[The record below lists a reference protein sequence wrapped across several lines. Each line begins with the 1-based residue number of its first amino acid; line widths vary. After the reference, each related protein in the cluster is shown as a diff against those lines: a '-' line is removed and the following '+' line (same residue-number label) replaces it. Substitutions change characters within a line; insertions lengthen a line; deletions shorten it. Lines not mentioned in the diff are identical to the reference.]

1 MKHQMELLSQLQQLI
16 DQEEGLLV
24 YFYSNKCAPCLSLRP
39 KVVKMVDEDFPKMKL
54 VFVDSEK
61 SPDIPAAFS
70 VFANPGIIVFFDG
83 REYRRYS
90 KYISIDQ
97 LGGEIERIYNMV
109 F

>member
-1 MKHQMELLSQLQQLI
+1 MEHQMESLAQVQQLI
-16 DQEEGLLV
+16 EKEAGLLI
-24 YFYSNKCAPCLSLRP
+24 YFYSNKCAPCISLRP
-39 KVVKMVDEDFPKMKL
+39 KVLKMLEDDFPKMKL
-54 VFVDSEK
+54 VFVDSEN

-70 VFANPGIIVFFDG
+70 VFANPGILVFFDG

-97 LGGEIERIYNMV
+97 LGGEIERIYHMA